1 MDPLKWMGT
10 ARCRVQT
17 ADKNL
22 TIIHNMTTVHS
33 SVKWIVCVCK
43 KQIHQDFFFIQTLKY
58 ESSAEWYMEP
68 SV

>member
-17 ADKNL
+17 ADKNNNNPQYDYSPF
-22 TIIHNMTTVHS
+22 ICEVNS
-33 SVKWIVCVCK
+33 CVCK
-43 KQIHQDFFFIQTLKY
+43 KQIHQAF

-68 SV
+68 SVKTI